1 MTHSVSSPLRAGV
14 IGAGVFGGY
23 HAGKYA
29 QHADTQL
36 VAIFDPDVD
45 RAQALAETHGA
56 QGYTILDEFLAN
68 VDVVT
73 IASPGFTHG
82 DMAQKVLEAGKPVLV
97 EKPLAETAEQAHALA
112 ALAAQKGLVL
122 ACGHQER
129 LVFNAMGLTGLDAT
143 PRKIKATRQ
152 GAFNVRGTDVSVT
165 FDLMVH
171 DLDLALTLIGQS
183 EPESLT
189 VKARTEK
196 SNLFDDVTMWAT
208 FENGAELE
216 LHASRIAEGRH
227 RTMRVE
233 YDAGVIDID
242 FIARSFE
249 NTTGFDLNADYLETP
264 EGKDPLGANVSA
276 FIDAVLGRAPEP
288 AVTGQAGA
296 AAVSV
301 AEMIDAVAAA

>member
-1 MTHSVSSPLRAGV
+1 MTSSVSTPLRAGV

-23 HAGKYA
+23 HSGKYA
-29 QHADTQL
+29 DHADTDL
-36 VAIFDPDVD
+36 VAIFDLDAE
-45 RAQALAETHGA
+45 RARALADKHGA
-56 QGYTILDEFLAN
+56 EALTDLSAFLDR

-82 DMAQKVLEAGKPVLV
+82 EMARKVLEAGKPVLV
-97 EKPLAETAEQAHALA
+97 EKPLALTAKEAADLAHLA
-112 ALAAQKGLVL
+112 EDKGLVL

-129 LVFNAMGLTGLDAT
+129 LVFNAMGLTALDAT

-171 DLDLALTLIGQS
+171 DLDLALTLIGQT

-189 VKARTEK
+189 VKARKER
-196 SNLFDDVTMWAT
+196 SDFFDDVTMYAT

-216 LHASRIAEGRH
+216 LHATRIAEGRH

-233 YDAGVIDID
+233 YETGVIDID

-276 FIDAVLGRAPEP
+276 FLDAVLERVPAP

-296 AAVSV
+296 AAVAM
-301 AEMIDAVAAA
+301 AELIDAAVA

>member
-1 MTHSVSSPLRAGV
+1 MTSSASTPLRAGV

-23 HAGKYA
+23 HCGKYA
-29 QHADTQL
+29 DHADTEL
-36 VAIFDPDVD
+36 VAIFDLDAE
-45 RAQALAETHGA
+45 RAQALADKHGA
-56 QGYTILDEFLAN
+56 EALTDLSVFLDR

-82 DMAQKVLEAGKPVLV
+82 EMARKVLEAGKPVLV
-97 EKPLAETAEQAHALA
+97 EKPLALTAAEATDLA
-112 ALAAQKGLVL
+112 QLAKDKGLVL

-129 LVFNAMGLTGLDAT
+129 LVFNAMGLTALDAT

-171 DLDLALTLIGQS
+171 DLDLALTLIGQT
-183 EPESLT
+183 EPQSLT
-189 VKARTEK
+189 VKARKER
-196 SNLFDDVTMWAT
+196 SDFFDDVTMYAT

-216 LHASRIAEGRH
+216 LHATRIAEGRH

-233 YDAGVIDID
+233 YETGVIDID

-249 NTTGFDLNADYLETP
+249 NTTGFDLNADYLDTP

-276 FIDAVLGRAPEP
+276 FLDAVLGRASSP

-296 AAVSV
+296 AAVAL
-301 AEMIDAVAAA
+301 AEQIDAAVA

>member
-1 MTHSVSSPLRAGV
+1 MTSSVSTPLRAGV

-23 HAGKYA
+23 HSGKYA
-29 QHADTQL
+29 DHADTDL
-36 VAIFDPDVD
+36 VAIFDLDAE
-45 RAQALAETHGA
+45 RARALADKHGA
-56 QGYTILDEFLAN
+56 EALTDLSAFLDR

-82 DMAQKVLEAGKPVLV
+82 EMARKVLEAGKPVLV
-97 EKPLAETAEQAHALA
+97 EKPLALTAKEAADLAHLA
-112 ALAAQKGLVL
+112 EDKGLVL

-129 LVFNAMGLTGLDAT
+129 LVFNAMGLTALDAT

-171 DLDLALTLIGQS
+171 DLDLALTLIGQT

-189 VKARTEK
+189 VKARKER
-196 SNLFDDVTMWAT
+196 SDFFDDVTMYAT

-216 LHASRIAEGRH
+216 LHATRIAEGRH

-233 YDAGVIDID
+233 YETGVIDID

-276 FIDAVLGRAPEP
+276 FLDAVLGRVPAP

-296 AAVSV
+296 AAVAM
-301 AEMIDAVAAA
+301 AELIDAAVA